1 MIIKLTLSYI
11 CPEISIVYTY
21 FDQQMNN
28 STEAVAEKAY
38 DDLGRLSVFIADAKI
53 GEKDSQRESVQF
65 TEEFEAIEYHPIGGI
80 FVTMCNL
87 KSMFTS
93 DEERTRQT
101 EQSLRAINVQ
111 VMKESNYSR
120 HIRDYTVLEH
130 LKQLAER
137 IERWLLAV

>member
-1 MIIKLTLSYI
+1 
-11 CPEISIVYTY
+11 
-21 FDQQMNN
+21 MNN

-53 GEKDSQRESVQF
+53 GEKDSQSESVQF

-93 DEERTRQT
+93 DAERTQQT

-111 VMKESNYSR
+111 VMKENNYSR
-120 HIRDYTVLEH
+120 HIRDYAVLEH

-137 IERWLLAV
+137 IEGWLLAV

>member
-21 FDQQMNN
+21 FNQQMNN
-28 STEAVAEKAY
+28 STEAIAEKAY

-53 GEKDSQRESVQF
+53 GEKDSQRESVKF

-93 DEERTRQT
+93 DAERTRQT

-111 VMKESNYSR
+111 VMKEN
-120 HIRDYTVLEH
+120 DF
-130 LKQLAER
+130 
-137 IERWLLAV
+137 LLIG